1 MSARI
6 TVGTYLVKA
15 DIGTGWVAG
24 VPKTISQKDKEGAFK
39 DVEVMDGATYHG
51 RLDHAFTALLDRSL
65 RESDAR
71 SVEDLRALVQDFRKE
86 CAPIFEVTK

>member
-6 TVGTYLVKA
+6 TVGKYIIKA

-24 VPKTISQKDKEGAFK
+24 VPKMVSREQEDGTSKL
-39 DVEVMDGATYHG
+39 VEVMDGPTYHG
-51 RLDHAFTALLDRSL
+51 RVDHALTRLLDRSI

-71 SVEDLRALVQDFRKE
+71 SLADVRDLIVAFRKE